1 MSEKI
6 SCGIAQDLM
15 PLVIDDACGEESRQ
29 AVESH
34 IAECAE
40 CAKVYEAMKAEMPKP
55 AADENADAHFRQSMK
70 KTRRKTRWV
79 KIACGILATI
89 LLIVIGYFAVNPKPL
104 FAEKT
109 TAPVSW
115 IHDAHLVRT
124 EAGNLAL
131 RFTPDER
138 YKMYMGSFPSITD
151 LTDGFRLDISFNYSK
166 MAKMLNVRPVTD
178 EAEAWNQFM
187 AEFLYNGDL
196 VIPLY
201 AFGTDLYYTD
211 GKIRLANFQELTEE
225 KRQEMNLPEAV
236 GGRPYWIYDFEPE
249 NNYGGRIEV
258 VISDGTET
266 LTVYDGNQEITLCDP
281 EEEKLISKMVY
292 HEIGEIGTSIG
303 P

>member
-1 MSEKI
+1 MNEKI

-29 AVESH
+29 AVENH
-34 IAECAE
+34 IAGCEE

-79 KIACGILATI
+79 KIACGVLAAI
-89 LLIVIGYFAVNPKPL
+89 LLIVIGYYAANPTLL
-104 FAEKT
+104 FTEKT
-109 TAPVSW
+109 TVPVSW
-115 IHDAHLVRT
+115 IHNAHLVRT

-131 RFTPDER
+131 QFTPDDR

-178 EAEAWNQFM
+178 EAEAWDQFM

-201 AFGTDLYYTD
+201 AFGTDLYYAD
-211 GKIRLANFQELTEE
+211 GKIRLANWRELTEE
-225 KRQEMNLPEAV
+225 ERQEMNLPEAI
-236 GGRPYWIYDFEPE
+236 GGRPYLIYDFEPE
-249 NNYGGRIEV
+249 INYGGRIEV
-258 VISDGTET
+258 VISDKTEI
-266 LTVYDGNQEITLCDP
+266 LTVYDGNQEIPLCDP
-281 EEEKLISKMVY
+281 EMEKLISKMVY